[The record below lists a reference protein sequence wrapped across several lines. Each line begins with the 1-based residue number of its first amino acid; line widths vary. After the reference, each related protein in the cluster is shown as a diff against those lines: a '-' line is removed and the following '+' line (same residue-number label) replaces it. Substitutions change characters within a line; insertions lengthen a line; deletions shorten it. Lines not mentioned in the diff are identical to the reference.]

1 MEFSKQ
7 DINDTLENAE
17 DEFLQGDEDIM
28 ENGRRDNNDKENE
41 AVAFEAFISAGE
53 FVWQKIS
60 EDMGAVERRNWQHIE
75 DREVDIINN
84 NEVEDD
90 EQPFGQREIQFRH

>member
-41 AVAFEAFISAGE
+41 TVAFEAFISARQ

-60 EDMGAVERRNWQHIE
+60 
-75 DREVDIINN
+75 
-84 NEVEDD
+84 
-90 EQPFGQREIQFRH
+90 